1 METHSRGTPRAI
13 AKAHFDGQ
21 QIVLDEPLDL
31 APGTPLMVAAL
42 TEETAE
48 QRAAWSRL
56 AAGGLACASGQRELM
71 YGQQNDK
78 PKRTLAVVFGVG
90 YLLAMAAMF
99 QRAMNSSYVAALFVT
114 VVGAVVVMVAFSVL
128 GVRAYR
134 NKDRRMRFQFST
146 IFLASIPFA
155 VYLAGIRVIVQRIP
169 AREIDLTGALV
180 VMGVGLFWM
189 YLSTVILL
197 GLAEAIVSI
206 GVEILRWRRRLFF
219 DN

>member
-1 METHSRGTPRAI
+1 MATIFQET
-13 AKAHFDGQ
+13 
-21 QIVLDEPLDL
+21 
-31 APGTPLMVAAL
+31 
-42 TEETAE
+42 
-48 QRAAWSRL
+48 
-56 AAGGLACASGQRELM
+56 
-71 YGQQNDK
+71 
-78 PKRTLAVVFGVG
+78 
-90 YLLAMAAMF
+90 
-99 QRAMNSSYVAALFVT
+99 MNVSYVAALLVT
-114 VVGAVVVMVAFSVL
+114 LAGAVIVMVAFSAL

-134 NKDRRMRFQFST
+134 NKDPRMRFQFST

-155 VYLAGIRVIVQRIP
+155 VYLAGIRVIVERIP

-197 GLAEAIVSI
+197 GLAEAIVGI